1 MKWGPSL
8 GGSPSIFNL
17 GEKMKIV
24 SNEDMYISTTW
35 GASIRL
41 YAGEP
46 KEVGD
51 DIGYAAI
58 QQGAREIK
66 DNEPL
71 EKPDLIIEAEV
82 VELQDVEVIEDVEE
96 VILEEEDGRGE
107 VLKAAMQQILDEGDP
122 DSFTSDGLPKQSV
135 IKAVFGEQIT
145 SDERD
150 EVWAEIVI
158 DKED

>member
-1 MKWGPSL
+1 
-8 GGSPSIFNL
+8 
-17 GEKMKIV
+17 MKIIA
-24 SNEDMYISTTW
+24 SEDMYISTTW

-82 VELQDVEVIEDVEE
+82 VEIQDVEIIEEVEE
-96 VILEEEDGRGE
+96 VALEEEDGRE
-107 VLKAAMQQILDEGDP
+107 ELLKAAMQQILDEGAP

-150 EVWAEIVI
+150 EVWAEIVV

>member
-1 MKWGPSL
+1 
-8 GGSPSIFNL
+8 
-17 GEKMKIV
+17 MKIV
-24 SNEDMYISTTW
+24 ANEDMYVSTTW

-66 DNEPL
+66 DNGPL

>member
-1 MKWGPSL
+1 L
-8 GGSPSIFNL
+8 GGSPSFFNL
-17 GEKMKIV
+17 GEIMKVI
-24 SNEDMYISTTW
+24 SNEDMYVATTW
-35 GASIRL
+35 GAAIRL

-51 DIGYAAI
+51 DIGYVAI

-82 VELQDVEVIEDVEE
+82 IEVQDAEVIEDVEE

-107 VLKAAMQQILDEGDP
+107 LLKAAMQQILDEGDP

-150 EVWAEIVI
+150 EVWAEIVV

>member
-1 MKWGPSL
+1 
-8 GGSPSIFNL
+8 
-17 GEKMKIV
+17 MKIV
-24 SNEDMYISTTW
+24 ANEDMYVSTTW
-35 GASIRL
+35 GAAIRL

-51 DIGYAAI
+51 DIGYVAI

>member
-1 MKWGPSL
+1 
-8 GGSPSIFNL
+8 
-17 GEKMKIV
+17 MKIV
-24 SNEDMYISTTW
+24 ANEDMYISTTW

-82 VELQDVEVIEDVEE
+82 VEIQDVEIIEEVEE
-96 VILEEEDGRGE
+96 VALEEEDGRE
-107 VLKAAMQQILDEGDP
+107 ELLKAAMQQILDEGAP

-150 EVWAEIVI
+150 EVWAEIVV

>member
-1 MKWGPSL
+1 
-8 GGSPSIFNL
+8 
-17 GEKMKIV
+17 MKIV
-24 SNEDMYISTTW
+24 ANEDMYVSTTW
-35 GASIRL
+35 GSSIRL

-51 DIGYAAI
+51 DIGYVAI
-58 QQGAREIK
+58 QQGAREVK
-66 DNEPL
+66 DNETSKEAFA
-71 EKPDLIIEAEV
+71 EKVGVITDVEVIEM
-82 VELQDVEVIEDVEE
+82 QDVEVIEDVEE

>member
-1 MKWGPSL
+1 MKV
-8 GGSPSIFNL
+8 I
-17 GEKMKIV
+17 
-24 SNEDMYISTTW
+24 SNEDMYVSTTW

-82 VELQDVEVIEDVEE
+82 VEIQDVEIIEEVEE
-96 VILEEEDGRGE
+96 VALEEEDGRE
-107 VLKAAMQQILDEGDP
+107 ELLKAAMQQILDEGDP

>member
-1 MKWGPSL
+1 
-8 GGSPSIFNL
+8 
-17 GEKMKIV
+17 MKIV
-24 SNEDMYISTTW
+24 ANEDMYVSTTW

-51 DIGYAAI
+51 DIGYVAI

-66 DNEPL
+66 DNETSKEAFA
-71 EKPDLIIEAEV
+71 EKVGVITDAEV
-82 VELQDVEVIEDVEE
+82 IEMQDVEVIEDVEE
-96 VILEEEDGRGE
+96 VILKEEDGRGE

>member
-1 MKWGPSL
+1 L
-8 GGSPSIFNL
+8 GGSPSFFNL
-17 GEKMKIV
+17 GEIMKIIA
-24 SNEDMYISTTW
+24 SEDMYISTTW

-82 VELQDVEVIEDVEE
+82 VEIQDVEIIEEVEE
-96 VILEEEDGRGE
+96 VALEEEDGRE
-107 VLKAAMQQILDEGDP
+107 ELLKAAMQQILDEGAP

-150 EVWAEIVI
+150 EVWAEIVV

>member
-1 MKWGPSL
+1 
-8 GGSPSIFNL
+8 
-17 GEKMKIV
+17 MKIV
-24 SNEDMYISTTW
+24 ANEDMYVSTTW

-122 DSFTSDGLPKQSV
+122 DSFTSDGLPTQSV

>member
-1 MKWGPSL
+1 
-8 GGSPSIFNL
+8 
-17 GEKMKIV
+17 MKIV
-24 SNEDMYISTTW
+24 ANEDMYVSTTW

-150 EVWAEIVI
+150 EVWAVMLDDTLSGLLTAVI
-158 DKED
+158 ITIIYFLV

>member
-1 MKWGPSL
+1 MKV
-8 GGSPSIFNL
+8 I
-17 GEKMKIV
+17 
-24 SNEDMYISTTW
+24 SNEDMYVATTW
-35 GASIRL
+35 GAAIRL

-51 DIGYAAI
+51 DIGYVAI

-66 DNEPL
+66 DNETSKEAFA
-71 EKPDLIIEAEV
+71 EKVGVITDVEVIEI
-82 VELQDVEVIEDVEE
+82 QDAEVIEDVEE

-107 VLKAAMQQILDEGDP
+107 LLKAAMQQILDEGDP

>member
-1 MKWGPSL
+1 MKV
-8 GGSPSIFNL
+8 I
-17 GEKMKIV
+17 
-24 SNEDMYISTTW
+24 SNEDMYVSTTW
-35 GASIRL
+35 GAAIRL

-51 DIGYAAI
+51 DIGYVAI
-58 QQGAREIK
+58 QQGARELK

-82 VELQDVEVIEDVEE
+82 VELQDAEVIEDVEE

>member
-1 MKWGPSL
+1 MKV
-8 GGSPSIFNL
+8 I
-17 GEKMKIV
+17 
-24 SNEDMYISTTW
+24 SNEDMYVATTW
-35 GASIRL
+35 GAAIRL

-51 DIGYAAI
+51 DIGYVAI

-82 VELQDVEVIEDVEE
+82 IEIQDAEVIEDVEE

-107 VLKAAMQQILDEGDP
+107 LLKAAMQQILDEGDP

-150 EVWAEIVI
+150 EVWAEIVV

>member
-1 MKWGPSL
+1 
-8 GGSPSIFNL
+8 
-17 GEKMKIV
+17 MKIV
-24 SNEDMYISTTW
+24 ANEDMYVSTTW

-58 QQGAREIK
+58 QQGAREIR

-82 VELQDVEVIEDVEE
+82 VEIQDAEIIEEVEE
-96 VILEEEDGRGE
+96 VVLEEEEDGRGE

-122 DSFTSDGLPKQSV
+122 TNFTSEGLPKQSV

-150 EVWAEIVI
+150 EVWAEIIV
-158 DKED
+158 DKEED

>member
-1 MKWGPSL
+1 
-8 GGSPSIFNL
+8 
-17 GEKMKIV
+17 MKIV
-24 SNEDMYISTTW
+24 ANEDMYVSTTW

-82 VELQDVEVIEDVEE
+82 VEIQDVEIIEEVEE
-96 VILEEEDGRGE
+96 VALEEEDGRE
-107 VLKAAMQQILDEGDP
+107 ELLKAAMQQILDEGAP

-135 IKAVFGEQIT
+135 I
-145 SDERD
+145 
-150 EVWAEIVI
+150 
-158 DKED
+158 

>member
-1 MKWGPSL
+1 MKV
-8 GGSPSIFNL
+8 I
-17 GEKMKIV
+17 
-24 SNEDMYISTTW
+24 SNEDMYVSTTW

-66 DNEPL
+66 DNGPL

>member
-1 MKWGPSL
+1 
-8 GGSPSIFNL
+8 
-17 GEKMKIV
+17 MKIV
-24 SNEDMYISTTW
+24 ANEDMYVSTTW

-82 VELQDVEVIEDVEE
+82 VEIQDVEIIEEVEE
-96 VILEEEDGRGE
+96 VALEEEDGRE
-107 VLKAAMQQILDEGDP
+107 ELLKAAMQQILDEGAP

-150 EVWAEIVI
+150 EVWAEKVV

>member
-1 MKWGPSL
+1 
-8 GGSPSIFNL
+8 
-17 GEKMKIV
+17 MKIV
-24 SNEDMYISTTW
+24 ANEDMYVSTTW

-82 VELQDVEVIEDVEE
+82 VEIQDVEIIEEVEE
-96 VILEEEDGRGE
+96 VALEEEDGRE
-107 VLKAAMQQILDEGDP
+107 ELLKAAMQQILDEGAP

-150 EVWAEIVI
+150 EVWAEIVV

>member
-1 MKWGPSL
+1 
-8 GGSPSIFNL
+8 
-17 GEKMKIV
+17 MKIV
-24 SNEDMYISTTW
+24 ANEDMYVSTTW

-51 DIGYAAI
+51 DIGYVAI

-66 DNEPL
+66 DNETSKEAFA
-71 EKPDLIIEAEV
+71 EKVGVITDAEV
-82 VELQDVEVIEDVEE
+82 IEMQDVEVIEDVEE